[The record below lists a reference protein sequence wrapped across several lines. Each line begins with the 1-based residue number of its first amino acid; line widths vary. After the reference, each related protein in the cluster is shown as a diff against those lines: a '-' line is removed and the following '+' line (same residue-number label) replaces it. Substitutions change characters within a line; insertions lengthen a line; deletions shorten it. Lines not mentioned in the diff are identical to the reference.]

1 MMGAFKHPK
10 GLYTM
15 VFIEMWER
23 FSFYGMRYCF
33 VLYMIKE
40 MLFSQQKASY
50 IYGLY
55 CSLAYFTPL
64 IGGWLTDNFLGLRKA
79 VSIGSWLR
87 FIGLMLLS
95 TGKDF
100 LFIPSL
106 LFMILATGLMRAG
119 MNPIV
124 GLLYKKDETAQMDA
138 GFRIFYLF
146 CNIGSFLSIII
157 CGFIGSK
164 YGYRYAFMIAGFA
177 MLIGQ
182 VGYMSRARQTLGELG
197 LKPIKKSIEKVQK
210 GFTALE
216 KQKLA
221 VMFIIFFVFTD
232 VYDICAEQAGNTI
245 TIFADNNINRVIAG
259 FTIPTVW
266 FQAINPL
273 VIWFITP
280 LLGWKWDKLAKR
292 GKEIK
297 YTDKIIMSLFLMS
310 LSYVVLVWAGYFA
323 DKGEK
328 ISVLW
333 VMISVFIQSVGEIY
347 VYPIFYP
354 LVCRLAPSRMISF
367 MMGVATL
374 QFAVSNFIT
383 GMIGGLYVY
392 MNKMTFFSIFMILS
406 LLFALILKSV
416 KKRFDVIIYK

>member
-1 MMGAFKHPK
+1 M
-10 GLYTM
+10 
-15 VFIEMWER
+15 
-23 FSFYGMRYCF
+23 
-33 VLYMIKE
+33 
-40 MLFSQQKASY
+40 
-50 IYGLY
+50 
-55 CSLAYFTPL
+55 
-64 IGGWLTDNFLGLRKA
+64 
-79 VSIGSWLR
+79 
-87 FIGLMLLS
+87 
-95 TGKDF
+95 
-100 LFIPSL
+100 
-106 LFMILATGLMRAG
+106 
-119 MNPIV
+119 
-124 GLLYKKDETAQMDA
+124 
-138 GFRIFYLF
+138 
-146 CNIGSFLSIII
+146 
-157 CGFIGSK
+157 
-164 YGYRYAFMIAGFA
+164 
-177 MLIGQ
+177 
-182 VGYMSRARQTLGELG
+182 
-197 LKPIKKSIEKVQK
+197 
-210 GFTALE
+210 E

-280 LLGWKWDKLAKR
+280 LLGLKWDKLAKR

-297 YTDKIIMSLFLMS
+297 YTDKIAISLLLMS
-310 LSYVVLVWAGYFA
+310 LSYVVLVVAGYFV

-333 VMISVFIQSVGEIY
+333 VMLSVFIQSVGEIY
-347 VYPIFYP
+347 VYPLFYP
-354 LVCRLAPSRMISF
+354 LVCKLAPTRMISL

-383 GMIGGLYVY
+383 GMIGGLYSHMSRVA
-392 MNKMTFFSIFMILS
+392 FFSIFMILS